1 MSQSG
6 RFVWFDMMST
16 DVPAS
21 VKFYSQLLGWKT
33 KEVDMGAMG
42 KYTLIINGERDIGGF
57 MHLDQKH
64 GAPSHW
70 VAYMA
75 VENVDAACETILGA
89 GGKTLMP
96 AMDIP
101 DVGRFAVV
109 ADKEGAV
116 FSPFKGNPASAKA
129 ESDGPPPFGDF
140 CWHEVMSEDP
150 AGSAAFYT
158 KVFGY
163 SVKENDMGPMGIYRV
178 LSRGEHMTCG
188 IMQMPEMAKKGGAR
202 PHWLHYLHVA
212 DVDSSTRNAREI
224 GAKVYSEPMDIPS
237 IGRFSVLADPTG
249 AVFAF
254 FMGEKK

>member
-21 VKFYSQLLGWKT
+21 VKFYSQLLGWTT

-42 KYTLIINGERDIGGF
+42 KYTLIHNGSEDIGGM
-57 MHLDQKH
+57 MHLDPKH

-70 VAYMA
+70 VAYMN
-75 VENVDAACETILGA
+75 VENVDGACETIAGA

-96 AMDIP
+96 PMDIP

-116 FSPFKGNPASAKA
+116 FSPFKSSMGERPEAS
-129 ESDGPPPFGDF
+129 GPPPIGDF
-140 CWHEVMSEDP
+140 CWHEVMSDDP
-150 AGSAAFYT
+150 AASAAFYT

-163 SVKENDMGPMGIYRV
+163 TVKESDMGPMGTYRV
-178 LSRGEHMTCG
+178 LSRGERMACG
-188 IMQMPEMAKKGGAR
+188 ILKMPEMAKKGGAR
-202 PHWLHYLHVA
+202 PHWLHYIHVA
-212 DVDSSTRNAREI
+212 DVDASTRNAREI
-224 GAKVYSEPMDIPS
+224 GAKVYAEPMDIPG
-237 IGRFSVLADPTG
+237 IGRFSVLADPVG
-249 AVFAF
+249 AVFAL